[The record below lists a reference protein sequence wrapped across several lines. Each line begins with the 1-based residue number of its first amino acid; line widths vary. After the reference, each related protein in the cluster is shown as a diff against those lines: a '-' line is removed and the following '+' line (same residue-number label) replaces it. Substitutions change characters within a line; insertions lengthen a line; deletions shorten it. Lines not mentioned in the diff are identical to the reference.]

1 MCAFHSRAFL
11 VARSIYAARAAMA
24 GRPMPP
30 MPLPP
35 GPICEDLQRLLGD
48 GPAPPAGA
56 VTPAP
61 PAGGGRLA
69 GLFAAATAAPA
80 SGRTDPPARPEPGA
94 PAPTPPA

>member
-30 MPLPP
+30 IPLPP

-48 GPAPPAGA
+48 GAVSSGAAPAPA
-56 VTPAP
+56 AP
-61 PAGGGRLA
+61 VQAGRLA
-69 GLFAAATAAPA
+69 GLFAALPTRPGPDAPA
-80 SGRTDPPARPEPGA
+80 E
-94 PAPTPPA
+94 TPPSA